1 MIGVFGLAFGLMAIG
16 YGLLGLTD
24 TLMTVLAAAGVVG
37 LGLGMIMPNIAA
49 AAMAAAAP
57 ELRGRVA
64 GGMTASILAGHFIS
78 PFVSQPIISAFGFAS
93 TFLYV
98 GLVTA
103 SVATLIGAAAI
114 IHARR
119 RHATEPGF

>member
-64 GGMTASILAGHFIS
+64 GGMTASILAG
-78 PFVSQPIISAFGFAS
+78 QDRK
-93 TFLYV
+93 
-98 GLVTA
+98 
-103 SVATLIGAAAI
+103 SVV
-114 IHARR
+114 
-119 RHATEPGF
+119 